1 MYNLTERWMNVFTKS
16 IDSLIDFVENNELIK
31 DDREEITSTID
42 YGAQAAN
49 MCAIIRPYKL
59 GEIFIPEK
67 IRYNKFYDEY

>member
-1 MYNLTERWMNVFTKS
+1 MNVFTKS

-31 DDREEITSTID
+31 GDREEITGTID

-49 MCAIIRPYKL
+49 MCAVIRPYKL